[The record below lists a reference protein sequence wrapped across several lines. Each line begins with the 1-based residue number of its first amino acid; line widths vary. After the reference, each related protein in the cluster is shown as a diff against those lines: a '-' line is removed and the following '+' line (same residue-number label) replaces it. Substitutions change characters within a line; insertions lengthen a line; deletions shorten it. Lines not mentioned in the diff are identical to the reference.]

1 MQNGQTFDSRQLY
14 VTAET
19 PSVFVLPPNGKACNT
34 LPLVNFG
41 AFSGG
46 SPTPSPMILNADGTV
61 NACDNPAAEGSA
73 VTFFVNGTGIGMPPL
88 MINSG
93 SLSVFSQTA
102 IGAQTTVTA
111 VSVLVPQGS
120 SNPLYVYYVSEG
132 NTAAPDYRIAFGMPV
147 YVK

>member
-1 MQNGQTFDSRQLY
+1 
-14 VTAET
+14 
-19 PSVFVLPPNGKACNT
+19 
-34 LPLVNFG
+34 
-41 AFSGG
+41 
-46 SPTPSPMILNADGTV
+46 MILNADGTV